1 MGAGCAEVPARWTG
15 AISLNGMEPQNLEL
29 LRQFVKSEL
38 GDTEKLDS
46 LSEKPLPLYEAFAET
61 GLANWW
67 LSEDVGGRGFSL
79 EEGVEIVNE
88 LSYGDAGVAFALLVS
103 ILGSSMVQLHGSDD
117 LKARFLAP
125 MAAGGTFCAALG
137 SEREAGSELN
147 RIGTVAARSGN
158 DLVLTGEKF
167 FATNAEFADFLLVL
181 ARAADDPDE
190 YLAVVVPRDTPG
202 IEIVKR
208 WDVIGLRASH
218 TYGVKLDNC
227 RVPAANCLPGSGL
240 RLLETGLNASRTLIA
255 ATAIGVARRIRDLC
269 MTYAKEKR
277 FRGGSL
283 LESPVLA
290 QKIGQMEMQ
299 IDVMKSQ
306 CHKAAREYDEIMA
319 GPDAAKVFSRKGTL
333 KSALTAKLYCGQA
346 GWNIASAGSEMFGG
360 LGYTEELPIGKLVR
374 DMRYVSIVEGGDD
387 VLRELLF
394 SRYVVP
400 VSRRS

>member
-1 MGAGCAEVPARWTG
+1 
-15 AISLNGMEPQNLEL
+15 MEAKDLEIV
-29 LRQFVKSEL
+29 RQFVTSEL
-38 GDTEKLDS
+38 GSDNDKLDS
-46 LSEKPLPLYEAFAET
+46 LSEKPLQLFETFAAT

-67 LSEDVGGRGFSL
+67 LPEDVGGRGLPL
-79 EEGVEIVNE
+79 EDGVEIVNE

-125 MAAGGTFCAALG
+125 MAADGTFCAALG
-137 SEREAGSELN
+137 SERAAGSELN
-147 RIGTVAARSGN
+147 RIETVAARSGG

-167 FATNAEFADFLLVL
+167 FATNADFADFLVVI
-181 ARAADDPDE
+181 ARGAEDPDE

-218 TYGVKLDNC
+218 TYAVRLDNV
-227 RVPAANCLPGSGL
+227 RVPAAYCLPGSGL

-299 IDVMKSQ
+299 IDVMKGH
-306 CHKAAREYDEIMA
+306 CLRAAREYDEIMA
-319 GPDAAKVFSRKGTL
+319 GPDATKVFTRKGIL
-333 KSALTAKLYCGQA
+333 KSALTAKLFCGQA

-360 LGYTEELPIGKLVR
+360 LGYTHELPIGKLLR
-374 DMRYVSIVEGGDD
+374 DMRYVSLVEGGDD

-394 SRYVVP
+394 SRYVIP

>member
-1 MGAGCAEVPARWTG
+1 
-15 AISLNGMEPQNLEL
+15 MEPRDLDII
-29 LRQFVKSEL
+29 RQFVKDEL
-38 GDTEKLDS
+38 GDGSTRLDV
-46 LSEKPLPLYEAFAET
+46 LSEKPQQLYEAFRAT
-61 GLANWW
+61 GHANWW
-67 LSEDVGGRGFSL
+67 LPEEYGGSGFSL
-79 EEGVEIVNE
+79 EDGVEIVNE
-88 LSYGDAGVAFALLVS
+88 IAYGDAGVAFTLLVS
-103 ILGSSMVQLHGSDD
+103 ILGSSVVQLYGSDE
-117 LKARFLAP
+117 LKARYLAP

-147 RIGTVAARSGN
+147 RIGTVAERSGSE
-158 DLVLTGEKF
+158 LVLTGEKF
-167 FATNAEFADFLLVL
+167 FATNADFADFLLVI

-190 YLAVVVPRDTPG
+190 YLAIVVPRDAPG

-218 TYGVKLDNC
+218 TYAVTLDNC
-227 RVPAANCLPGSGL
+227 RVPAANQLSGSGL
-240 RLLETGLNASRTLIA
+240 RLLETGLNASRVLIA
-255 ATAIGVARRIRDLC
+255 ATAIGIARRIRDHC

-290 QKIGQMEMQ
+290 QKLGQMEMQ
-299 IDVMKSQ
+299 IDVMKSH
-306 CHKAAREYDEIMA
+306 CRKAAREYDDIMA

-333 KSALTAKLYCGQA
+333 KSALTAKIFCGQT
-346 GWNIASAGSEMFGG
+346 GWSIASAGSEMFGG
-360 LGYTEELPIGKLVR
+360 LGYTDELPIGKLLR